1 MRTCSSAHHSS
12 SMPVITMAPPPR
24 LGPVKKNKLIIN
36 LFYYHFI
43 FQVLH
48 LLAGGRRSSAITEE
62 PPLPGPL
69 FLPACRP
76 FLSLP
81 HFSLSTSPLFPL
93 HSFFL
98 PFSVFLSTS
107 ILALPDLSF
116 YTSSHSAPLST
127 SLFSIF
133 YVLTFLTTLVS
144 LNYPSFKFSFL
155 STWPLCVPHFSPYIT
170 CSHSLAHC
178 TSLSKPLPASL
189 YLYF

>member
-1 MRTCSSAHHSS
+1 MRPFSRTHYS
-12 SMPVITMAPPPR
+12 SMLMMAPTPR
-24 LGPVKKNKLIIN
+24 LNPAKSKMVNQ
-36 LFYYHFI
+36 FYHFI

-98 PFSVFLSTS
+98 PFSLYFS
-107 ILALPDLSF
+107 LPQF
-116 YTSSHSAPLST
+116 
-127 SLFSIF
+127 
-133 YVLTFLTTLVS
+133 
-144 LNYPSFKFSFL
+144 
-155 STWPLCVPHFSPYIT
+155 
-170 CSHSLAHC
+170 
-178 TSLSKPLPASL
+178 SL
-189 YLYF
+189 YLTCLSTPLLILPRSLPHCFLPSMSLHFSLHWFP